1 MFDDTM
7 LIFLARLKGIAV
19 MIQGEPGKTLSVYTK
34 TQAYTHIYLPV
45 CLSIYPSISICLLA
59 NFSQFT
65 MQAP

>member
-7 LIFLARLKGIAV
+7 LIFLAGLKGIAV
-19 MIQGEPGKTLSVYTK
+19 MIQGKTLSVYTK

-59 NFSQFT
+59 NFSQFR